1 MSIAVSATVK
11 PSRILLAAV
20 CIMCSTI
27 LCIAVLVVLGKVG
40 ELSPTLRLATFIF
53 TAFPALLGFY
63 HTVRHQKIIHIDISG
78 TGDLYLYQV
87 GVSTS
92 TCHEKKWP
100 HVKGNGEVMTLL
112 HDSTIWTNLLLLR
125 LQSDGGTI
133 TVVRVL
139 PDCVSRESFRALS
152 VACRWI
158 AAQNNSAKRRAA

>member
-1 MSIAVSATVK
+1 MSIAVSVVVK

-20 CIMCSTI
+20 CFICLAI
-27 LCIAVLVVLGKVG
+27 LSATSLIGLGVVG
-40 ELSPTLRLATFIF
+40 ELPPAIRFLIFIF
-53 TAFPALLGFY
+53 GAFTALLGFY
-63 HTVRHQKIIHIDISG
+63 HTVRNQKTLHIDISG
-78 TGDLYLYQV
+78 TGRFQLYEID
-87 GVSTS
+87 VSTS

-100 HVKGNGEVMTLL
+100 HVKDKGEVMTLL

-125 LQSDGGTI
+125 LQAAGGKI